1 MNLFRKFKAM
11 LQLREA
17 IKKAD
22 NAHAA
27 TGERFFVMPTTDGK
41 LLVMDRRNF
50 RKLKFKNYVKR
61 NVVINNLL
69 TESFYFTP
77 CRGERLP
84 MAEDLRKKKVK
95 QFFEWKELFIKKQKA
110 QKKAEQTQ
118 RTNNRNNPTGITR
131 QK

>member
-1 MNLFRKFKAM
+1 MNLFLKFRAA

-17 IKKAD
+17 VKRAN

-41 LLVMDRRNF
+41 LLVMDRKNF
-50 RKLKFKNYVKR
+50 RRLKFKNYVSRK
-61 NVVINNLL
+61 VVVNNLL

-84 MAEDLRKKKVK
+84 MSEELRKKKVQ
-95 QFFEWKELFIKKQKA
+95 QFFEWKELFHKMKKA
-110 QKKAEQTQ
+110 QRKQNRLQKKTV
-118 RTNNRNNPTGITR
+118 
-131 QK
+131 KK

>member
-1 MNLFRKFKAM
+1 MNPFRKFKAM

-50 RKLKFKNYVKR
+50 RRLKFKNYVNR

-84 MAEDLRKKKVK
+84 MAEELRKKKVK

-110 QKKAEQTQ
+110 QKKQ
-118 RTNNRNNPTGITR
+118 NR
-131 QK
+131 KAKH